1 MRFGLRREK
10 RLIAQEGVGR
20 EASVS
25 PAIEQST
32 RLPLQEQRLHPQRVF
47 VFEIFASFSVFRGQ
61 MNL

>member
-25 PAIEQST
+25 LAIELPT
-32 RLPLQEQRLHPQRVF
+32 RLPLQERRLQ
-47 VFEIFASFSVFRGQ
+47 
-61 MNL
+61 